1 MLSEL
6 IADKIVY
13 IVDKDMYIILYTMHI
28 ANMYKKMYSIFI
40 RKQIETVKQSHKIN
54 IPQTALKRK
63 DGFIM
68 CITTAEMNQKME
80 KRKSLQMQL
89 KKMEDDI
96 KALDMDIIEY
106 LMDNLNDCLTT
117 NSKGKEILQ
126 FIGNMCKATYS
137 PQERETVDKEEVKK
151 LLNDK
156 DYQKVRKV
164 SYYSVLRVS

>member
-1 MLSEL
+1 
-6 IADKIVY
+6 
-13 IVDKDMYIILYTMHI
+13 
-28 ANMYKKMYSIFI
+28 
-40 RKQIETVKQSHKIN
+40 
-54 IPQTALKRK
+54 
-63 DGFIM
+63 M

-89 KKMEDDI
+89 KKMENDI
-96 KALDMDIIEY
+96 KALDAEIIEY
-106 LMDNLNDCLTT
+106 LMENLNDCLTT

>member
-1 MLSEL
+1 
-6 IADKIVY
+6 
-13 IVDKDMYIILYTMHI
+13 
-28 ANMYKKMYSIFI
+28 
-40 RKQIETVKQSHKIN
+40 
-54 IPQTALKRK
+54 
-63 DGFIM
+63 M

-164 SYYSVLRVS
+164 SYYSVLRVSQRMVLPAQGDWVPSRKPHSGGNENAYTGN

>member
-1 MLSEL
+1 
-6 IADKIVY
+6 
-13 IVDKDMYIILYTMHI
+13 
-28 ANMYKKMYSIFI
+28 
-40 RKQIETVKQSHKIN
+40 
-54 IPQTALKRK
+54 
-63 DGFIM
+63 
-68 CITTAEMNQKME
+68 MNEKME

-106 LMDNLNDCLTT
+106 LMENLNDCLTT

-126 FIGNMCKATYS
+126 FIGIMCKATYT
-137 PQERETVDKEEVKK
+137 PQERETVDKAEVKK
-151 LLNDK
+151 LLNEK

>member
-1 MLSEL
+1 
-6 IADKIVY
+6 
-13 IVDKDMYIILYTMHI
+13 
-28 ANMYKKMYSIFI
+28 
-40 RKQIETVKQSHKIN
+40 
-54 IPQTALKRK
+54 
-63 DGFIM
+63 M
-68 CITTAEMNQKME
+68 CITTAEMNKKME

-126 FIGNMCKATYS
+126 FIGNMCKATYT
-137 PQERETVDKEEVKK
+137 PQERETVDKAEVRK
-151 LLNDK
+151 LLSK
-156 DYQKVRKV
+156 EDYQKVSKV

>member
-1 MLSEL
+1 MC
-6 IADKIVY
+6 
-13 IVDKDMYIILYTMHI
+13 MT
-28 ANMYKKMYSIFI
+28 
-40 RKQIETVKQSHKIN
+40 TV
-54 IPQTALKRK
+54 
-63 DGFIM
+63 
-68 CITTAEMNQKME
+68 EMNEKME
-80 KRKSLQMQL
+80 KRKNMQMQL

-126 FIGNMCKATYS
+126 FIGDMCKATYS

-151 LLNDK
+151 LLSDK

>member
-1 MLSEL
+1 
-6 IADKIVY
+6 
-13 IVDKDMYIILYTMHI
+13 
-28 ANMYKKMYSIFI
+28 
-40 RKQIETVKQSHKIN
+40 
-54 IPQTALKRK
+54 
-63 DGFIM
+63 M
-68 CITTAEMNQKME
+68 CITTAEMNEKME
-80 KRKSLQMQL
+80 KRKNMQMQL

>member
-1 MLSEL
+1 
-6 IADKIVY
+6 
-13 IVDKDMYIILYTMHI
+13 
-28 ANMYKKMYSIFI
+28 
-40 RKQIETVKQSHKIN
+40 
-54 IPQTALKRK
+54 
-63 DGFIM
+63 M
-68 CITTAEMNQKME
+68 CITTAEMNKKME

-126 FIGNMCKATYS
+126 FIGDMCKATYS

-151 LLNDK
+151 LLSDK

>member
-1 MLSEL
+1 
-6 IADKIVY
+6 
-13 IVDKDMYIILYTMHI
+13 
-28 ANMYKKMYSIFI
+28 
-40 RKQIETVKQSHKIN
+40 
-54 IPQTALKRK
+54 
-63 DGFIM
+63 M
-68 CITTAEMNQKME
+68 CITTAEMNKKME
-80 KRKSLQMQL
+80 EIKSLKMQL
-89 KKMEDDI
+89 KKMENDI
-96 KALDMDIIEY
+96 KALDAEIIEY
-106 LMDNLNDCLTT
+106 LMENLNDCLTT

>member
-1 MLSEL
+1 
-6 IADKIVY
+6 
-13 IVDKDMYIILYTMHI
+13 
-28 ANMYKKMYSIFI
+28 
-40 RKQIETVKQSHKIN
+40 
-54 IPQTALKRK
+54 
-63 DGFIM
+63 M
-68 CITTAEMNQKME
+68 CITTAEMNKKME

-89 KKMEDDI
+89 KKMENDI
-96 KALDMDIIEY
+96 KALDAEIIEY
-106 LMDNLNDCLTT
+106 LMENLNDCLTT

-126 FIGNMCKATYS
+126 FIGDMCKATYS

>member
-1 MLSEL
+1 
-6 IADKIVY
+6 
-13 IVDKDMYIILYTMHI
+13 
-28 ANMYKKMYSIFI
+28 
-40 RKQIETVKQSHKIN
+40 
-54 IPQTALKRK
+54 
-63 DGFIM
+63 M
-68 CITTAEMNQKME
+68 CMTTAEMNEKME
-80 KRKSLQMQL
+80 KRKNMQMQL

-126 FIGNMCKATYS
+126 FIGDMCKATYS

-151 LLNDK
+151 LLSDK